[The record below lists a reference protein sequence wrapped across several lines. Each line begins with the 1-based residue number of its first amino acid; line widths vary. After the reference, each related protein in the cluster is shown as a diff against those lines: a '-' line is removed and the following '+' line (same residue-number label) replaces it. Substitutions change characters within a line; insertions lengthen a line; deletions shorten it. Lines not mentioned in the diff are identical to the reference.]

1 MLGTTP
7 LHESSQPRTAGKLT
21 RSQLCAMCQ
30 RWEEHGPIL
39 QPRNTELQPTETIT
53 SDEAQGQLS

>member
-7 LHESSQPRTAGKLT
+7 LYESSQQRMAGKLT

-30 RWEEHGPIL
+30 WWEEHGPIL
-39 QPRNTELQPTETIT
+39 QPRNTELHPTETIE